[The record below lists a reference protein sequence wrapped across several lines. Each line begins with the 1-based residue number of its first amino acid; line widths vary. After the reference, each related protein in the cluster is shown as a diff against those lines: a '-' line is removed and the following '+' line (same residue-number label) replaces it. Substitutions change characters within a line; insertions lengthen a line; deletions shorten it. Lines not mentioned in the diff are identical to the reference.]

1 MEDIVQEGQYV
12 VIKRHD
18 FTKLIKVTS
27 QDCSIQLG
35 KDVVELK
42 EILGRKYFETFRM
55 KFKNKKGRQTFYTL
69 EVCERDT
76 ITDWKNFLQSM
87 ESGVD
92 NRNIKDDGLSQILSN
107 EEIKEMKNTVSDSKE
122 MIETLVANS
131 KSFNEKTEFSQEK
144 YLRKKDKKYHEFIQ
158 IRKPTIRMIGEIFYR
173 HGQEKTQGLRID
185 SLSQLI
191 SYSGVNSTGNY
202 LIYDSG
208 TGGETRNS

>member
-1 MEDIVQEGQYV
+1 MEESVQEGQYV

-27 QDCSIQLG
+27 ESSSFQLG

-42 EILGRKYFETFRM
+42 EIIGRKYFETFRM
-55 KFKNKKGRQTFYTL
+55 KFGHKKGKQTFYTL
-69 EVCERDT
+69 EACDRDK
-76 ITDWKNFLQSM
+76 ITDWKSFLQCM

-92 NRNIKDDGLSQILSN
+92 NRNIRDDGQSQILSN
-107 EEIKEMKNTVSDSKE
+107 EEIEEMRNKVSDSKE

-144 YLRKKDKKYHEFIQ
+144 YLKKKEKKYNDFLQ
-158 IRKPTIRMIGEIFYR
+158 VRKPTIRMIAEIFYR
-173 HGQEKTQGLRID
+173 QGSEKTQGLRID

-191 SYSGVNSTGNY
+191 SYAGASSVGNF

-208 TGGETRNS
+208 TGGEF